1 MAIERQLPPEV
12 QALRDRK
19 RAERAKIMEDASD
32 NLEATATALNNNK
45 DTEEARRA
53 EEIARLAKERED
65 SDEQL
70 RGIGI

>member
-1 MAIERQLPPEV
+1 
-12 QALRDRK
+12 
-19 RAERAKIMEDASD
+19 MEDASD